1 MGNCKIPKKKSE
13 YKIPWK
19 KTCGKTTAEM
29 GRQHHEG
36 LLVAAEDG
44 GDQKKTE
51 IFGGELLK
59 RPGND
64 KGCRTIEEY
73 EEEE

>member
-1 MGNCKIPKKKSE
+1 LQNTEKNSE

-36 LLVAAEDG
+36 LLVAAEC
-44 GDQKKTE
+44 
-51 IFGGELLK
+51 K
-59 RPGND
+59 RMEETPNCWRLGPD
-64 KGCRTIEEY
+64 AGCRAVEKKKKY
-73 EEEE
+73 NKEEED